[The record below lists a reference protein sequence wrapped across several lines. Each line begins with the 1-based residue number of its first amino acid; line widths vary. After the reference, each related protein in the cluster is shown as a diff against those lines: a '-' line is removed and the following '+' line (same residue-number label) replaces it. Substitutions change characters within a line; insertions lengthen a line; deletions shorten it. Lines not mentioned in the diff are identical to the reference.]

1 MHPKPKK
8 PLPEPTQPLVRF
20 NGLNPLDVILINP
33 VHVRSIST
41 GDVVAGVEFVV
52 VDVGG
57 MKLLRVEGKLEYV
70 AARLGYQILSDNPP

>member
-20 NGLNPLDVILINP
+20 NGSNPADVILINP

-41 GDVVAGVEFVV
+41 ADVVAGVEFVV

-57 MKLLRVEGKLEYV
+57 MKLMRVEGKLEDV

>member
-8 PLPEPTQPLVRF
+8 PLPKPTQPLVRF
-20 NGLNPLDVILINP
+20 NGLNVPEVILINP
-33 VHVRSIST
+33 VHVRSIFT
-41 GDVVAGVEFVV
+41 ADVVAGVEYVV

-57 MKLLRVEGKLEYV
+57 LKMVRVEGNLEYV